1 MNKLNLIFNSK
12 DERAG
17 NYLND
22 LKELA
27 QENNS
32 LISVNDWTIQLT
44 SDTLLNF
51 ISTGFLDGKLYL
63 RFINRDTGKTLLS
76 IPMDAVFAVTSLL

>member
-1 MNKLNLIFNSK
+1 MNKLNLIFNSQ
-12 DERAG
+12 DERARS
-17 NYLND
+17 YLND

-27 QENNS
+27 REHNS

-44 SDTLLNF
+44 SDILLNF
-51 ISTGFLDGKLYL
+51 ISTSLLDGKLYL

-76 IPMDAVFAVTSLL
+76 IPMDAIFTVTSLL

>member
-1 MNKLNLIFNSK
+1 MNKLNLIFNSQ
-12 DERAG
+12 DERARS
-17 NYLND
+17 YLND

-27 QENNS
+27 QEHNS

-44 SDTLLNF
+44 SDILLNF
-51 ISTGFLDGKLYL
+51 ISTGLLDGKLYL

-76 IPMDAVFAVTSLL
+76 IPMDAIFTVTSLL

>member
-1 MNKLNLIFNSK
+1 MNELNLIFNSK

-27 QENNS
+27 QEHNS
-32 LISVNDWTIQLT
+32 LISVNGWTIRFT

-51 ISTGFLDGKLYL
+51 ISTGILDGKLYL

-76 IPMDAVFAVTSLL
+76 IPMDAIFTITSLL